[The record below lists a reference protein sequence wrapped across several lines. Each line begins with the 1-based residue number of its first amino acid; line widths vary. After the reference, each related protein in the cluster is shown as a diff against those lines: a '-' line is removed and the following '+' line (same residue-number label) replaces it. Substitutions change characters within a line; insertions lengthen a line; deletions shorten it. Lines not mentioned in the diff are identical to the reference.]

1 MTSFQHTFT
10 RAALAVA
17 AVASVV
23 SCGGSSEPRVENPKS
38 FQQQFSAEMNEERQQ
53 FIRDSE
59 RRLDELDNK
68 VGQLQARVDHE
79 SQYVQPSE
87 SAEWKQQLFEQR
99 QQQQKVRQ
107 ELERA
112 RNATPEEWQAMRGGL
127 DRAVDRVEA
136 AFSTMGANITGI
148 FESDDKDK
156 DKERQPV
163 RGQDEGDQDVPDH
176 PHEQHQD

>member
-1 MTSFQHTFT
+1 MTRFHRNFT
-10 RAALAVA
+10 RAALAAA

-38 FQQQFSAEMNEERQQ
+38 FDQQFSAEMNEERQQ

-59 RRLDELDNK
+59 
-68 VGQLQARVDHE
+68 LQARVDHE

-112 RNATPEEWQAMRGGL
+112 QTATPEEWQAMRGGL
-127 DRAVDRVEA
+127 DKEVDRVEA
-136 AFSTMGANITGI
+136 AFAAMGANITGL
-148 FESDDKDK
+148 FKSEDEDE
-156 DKERQPV
+156 ERQPV
-163 RGQDEGDQDVPDH
+163 RGRDESEPDLRDHQDDEH
-176 PHEQHQD
+176 PH